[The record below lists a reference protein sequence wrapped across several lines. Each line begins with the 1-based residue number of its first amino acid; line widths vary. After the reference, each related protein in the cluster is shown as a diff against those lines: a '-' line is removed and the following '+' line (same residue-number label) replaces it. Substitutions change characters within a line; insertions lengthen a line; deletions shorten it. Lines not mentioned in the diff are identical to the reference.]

1 MDKSSEVFE
10 ALAACFRVLSEPTR
24 LKIMHAVCEKEMSVS
39 QIVEELGATQ
49 TNISRHLGLMHRG
62 GVLLRRK
69 QGSQVYYRLADAAMA
84 DICRSVCSRIAGQ
97 LDARQP
103 LRGALMK
110 LMPRKRAAARPAPSR
125 AAR

>member
-1 MDKSSEVFE
+1 
-10 ALAACFRVLSEPTR
+10 
-24 LKIMHAVCEKEMSVS
+24 MHAVCEREMSVS

-49 TNISRHLGLMHRG
+49 TNISRHLGLMHAG

-69 QGSQVYYRLADAAMA
+69 EGSQVYYRLADAAMA

-103 LRGALMK
+103 LRGELMR
-110 LMPRKRAAARPAPSR
+110 LMSRKRPGPRQVSSR
-125 AAR
+125 GTR

>member
-1 MDKSSEVFE
+1 MNNSDEVFE